1 MILKKSLKDSGR
13 RELNQAC
20 TYAFSPQPIP
30 ISSNEKHKQLVDQ
43 VLQAN
48 QTSIAKASAD
58 HQQSRVR
65 GSGSDFPA
73 LESPGKRP
81 RSGGVLTRS
90 SPLPLVE
97 YRERCALLDAAPTLR
112 RSRAAPMARRRRA
125 PHPRA
130 CSRQRRRLL
139 PRPRTASPAGQRRAS
154 LRTARLSASACACC
168 MTIVHIYYIG
178 ETDRERERKRDVGT
192 LRRDLGS
199 GIRLRG
205 LKLASKPMQSL
216 FEFHGSKISSAPS
229 WWASRRGAERGIGS
243 TGFRASPKAPPPRQ
257 GAIREGRAS
266 CARGRQ
272 QGDTRKRVGGS
283 ARRRLFGA
291 GRGALGR
298 GGCVDGSRVAK
309 GCSRVCS
316 PARTRVHAMRCPPP
330 LLSRSH
336 RSPAGRSS
344 TGEATLPNKSGRV
357 VGGDFPSNSPQ
368 AREPEPPGVKPQTSG
383 GEVSQ
388 NTSPRS
394 VLARCTLSRVATTPL
409 WRRCEISGEAG
420 VLRSKMMPSLCCA
433 RVVTSALLRRLRP
446 D

>member
-291 GRGALGR
+291 GRGAARSGAADASTAR
-298 GGCVDGSRVAK
+298 GLPRVAR
-309 GCSRVCS
+309 GSALRREPAFTRCDAPLPFSAAPTDPLRVEAPPGRPRCPISLAELLGGTS
-316 PARTRVHAMRCPPP
+316 PATARRHE
-330 LLSRSH
+330 SRNLQ
-336 RSPAGRSS
+336 G
-344 TGEATLPNKSGRV
+344 
-357 VGGDFPSNSPQ
+357 
-368 AREPEPPGVKPQTSG
+368 
-383 GEVSQ
+383 
-388 NTSPRS
+388 
-394 VLARCTLSRVATTPL
+394 
-409 WRRCEISGEAG
+409 
-420 VLRSKMMPSLCCA
+420 
-433 RVVTSALLRRLRP
+433 
-446 D
+446 